1 MPSIALREVRGRVRD
16 RHGFLSKEDL
26 AVVAKHARLS
36 PVLVRCGGCRFTC
49 PAQDAQHLMDIIER
63 DAKDYV
69 RDVSWQVQELR

>member
-1 MPSIALREVRGRVRD
+1 MARAALRVVLDRVHT

-26 AVVAKHARLS
+26 AVVASNDRLAQ
-36 PVLVRCGGCRFTC
+36 VLVRCGGCRFTC

-69 RDVSWQVQELR
+69 RDVTLVAWRA